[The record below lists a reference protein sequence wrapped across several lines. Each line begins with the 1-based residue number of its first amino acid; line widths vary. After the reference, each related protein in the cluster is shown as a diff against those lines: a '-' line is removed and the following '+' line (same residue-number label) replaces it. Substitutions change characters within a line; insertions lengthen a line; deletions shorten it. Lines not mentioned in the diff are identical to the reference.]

1 MAARGRRLTAP
12 RNATEGK
19 GSIVANRV
27 AVAPQM
33 LRWARQRSGRG
44 PDELKKFP
52 VEAWESGVRQPTM
65 KQLEDFA
72 KATYTPVGFLFLAEP
87 PHEELPIPDF
97 RTFGDKPVR
106 TPTPDLL
113 DTIYA
118 CERRQVW
125 YRDYAEANGGEPVE
139 LVGSQRLDTPVEHA
153 ADALR
158 EELGFGLDRRVE
170 FSNWSEALDGLR
182 EHAEE
187 AGVLVMAN
195 GVVGSNTHRPLNPD
209 EFRGFALVDDLA
221 PVVFINGA
229 DTRAAQVFTLAHEL
243 AHLSLGESAVS
254 PGLTLPSSTRA
265 IAANGGATAWQPSC
279 WCRCLRSGPH
289 ASPPLVRPGC
299 CGPVLGGGR
308 LLPGEPGAVA
318 RLHGRNPR
326 GACTPRK
333 EADQDSRRLQRRGR
347 PMDAAM
353 ADAAGR
359 GGPLSPLVPQA
370 PEAPQVSKAAGSEGA
385 LPARTSGAGRGCGGS
400 VIAVPGVLGGSS
412 RNGTSAP
419 PALHGRT
426 RRPPAYAASG
436 PNSPH
441 SRERPVGQLR
451 DFAQRSAGLVL
462 LDHEGAQP
470 VQQFGA
476 GPGRRGAA
484 ELRQWLELRAGRIEH
499 ASHGAV
505 RRCGGQYATA
515 PPGAAACYEPLIFAF
530 SN

>member
-33 LRWARQRSGRG
+33 LRWARQRSGRS

-118 CERRQVW
+118 CEQRQVW

-254 PGLTLPSSTRA
+254 RPDLAQLDEGNRSERWC
-265 IAANGGATAWQPSC
+265 NG
-279 WCRCLRSGPH
+279 
-289 ASPPLVRPGC
+289 V
-299 CGPVLGGGR
+299 
-308 LLPGEPGAVA
+308 
-318 RLHGRNPR
+318 
-326 GACTPRK
+326 
-333 EADQDSRRLQRRGR
+333 
-347 PMDAAM
+347 
-353 ADAAGR
+353 
-359 GGPLSPLVPQA
+359 
-370 PEAPQVSKAAGSEGA
+370 
-385 LPARTSGAGRGCGGS
+385 
-400 VIAVPGVLGGSS
+400 
-412 RNGTSAP
+412 
-419 PALHGRT
+419 
-426 RRPPAYAASG
+426 
-436 PNSPH
+436 
-441 SRERPVGQLR
+441 
-451 DFAQRSAGLVL
+451 
-462 LDHEGAQP
+462 
-470 VQQFGA
+470 
-476 GPGRRGAA
+476 AA
-484 ELRQWLELRAGRIEH
+484 ELLVPLSSIRAAYQPAVDLTAELGRLAKVYKVSTLVVLRRIADAGLIDRARYPSAYADELQRVLELAGERTPGGSFYNTTPVRVSKRFARALISDTLEGRT
-499 ASHGAV
+499 SH
-505 RRCGGQYATA
+505 RD
-515 PPGAAACYEPLIFAF
+515 AF
-530 SN
+530 RLLGSKKYSAFEELGHRLGVA